1 MAWVTAEDLC
11 NEYIW
16 PSIGSL
22 SKNSVT
28 EYISIAMT
36 LKGQKEK
43 KKSLKN
49 EI

>member
-1 MAWVTAEDLC
+1 MTTEDLC
-11 NEYIW
+11 HEYIW
-16 PSIGSL
+16 PSFGSL